1 MSNLFLYQRKNKS
14 PVIKDEI
21 QEILKELSDADAAK
35 LHSYTQQKNFTKG
48 TVYIIDSKLL
58 VVLI

>member
-1 MSNLFLYQRKNKS
+1 MSITKIVLQNFLCQSKNKS
-14 PVIKDEI
+14 PVMKDEV

-48 TVYIIDSKLL
+48 TVYLL
-58 VVLI
+58 EQ

>member
-1 MSNLFLYQRKNKS
+1 MLKVERYVQPFLYQSKNKL

-48 TVYIIDSKLL
+48 TVYISGQ
-58 VVLI
+58 